1 MAKAKARATK
11 LQDEYLQILG
21 EMSGDAAGREAGD
34 AHLGESYGKYD
45 NLKWATNPLIFDAKQ
60 YEMLDN
66 AATTFSSIME
76 KVMARYQR
84 DPFFRKLFG
93 LPIKVEHL
101 TRVPSGCHA
110 AVPLARLDVF
120 YDPIS
125 SNFHIAGVA
134 TGGVDG
140 MATSLAATRAVKSTG
155 AYRAFAAKHDDIED
169 FDPLT
174 ACLKAVLNTYA
185 SWANAEE
192 GRNHPTN
199 PSFAIVDVAGSPRA
213 DETATAV
220 SRLTEMGHYAHA
232 TDLAELRI
240 QTVGGLPQLV
250 DKQGPVTCVWLRA
263 KAEEALK
270 VEKGLDALVEA
281 TRRGLVC
288 TVGGYRSWPCCVRSF
303 FSVLR
308 NKQCRAF
315 LTDEENAFVDAHVPD
330 TYVLETSLDLSE
342 FYDQENWVLRETDG
356 RDVSGFHV
364 GKEMRKADWRK
375 ALVKGIKHHYV
386 VQEYI
391 AQQGMKVAM
400 ADDEG
405 MPIVSEQNTMLSLYV
420 FGGELSGIGAA
431 CGASDADAVLGSA
444 REMACMVVRD

>member
-34 AHLGESYGKYD
+34 AHLEESYGKYD

-93 LPIKVEHL
+93 LPTKVEHL

-120 YDPIS
+120 YDPVS

-155 AYRAFAAKHDDIED
+155 AYRAFAAKHSGIED

-174 ACLKAVLNTYA
+174 ACLKAGIRVPEDLSIA
-185 SWANAEE
+185 SYE
-192 GRNHPTN
+192 GAVMPETGIYQIA
-199 PSFAIVDVAGSPRA
+199 SAGPKL
-213 DETATAV
+213 EKT
-220 SRLTEMGHYAHA
+220 
-232 TDLAELRI
+232 LRI
-240 QTVGGLPQLV
+240 LLQRL
-250 DKQGPVTCVWLRA
+250 
-263 KAEEALK
+263 
-270 VEKGLDALVEA
+270 
-281 TRRGLVC
+281 
-288 TVGGYRSWPCCVRSF
+288 
-303 FSVLR
+303 
-308 NKQCRAF
+308 
-315 LTDEENAFVDAHVPD
+315 
-330 TYVLETSLDLSE
+330 
-342 FYDQENWVLRETDG
+342 
-356 RDVSGFHV
+356 
-364 GKEMRKADWRK
+364 
-375 ALVKGIKHHYV
+375 
-386 VQEYI
+386 
-391 AQQGMKVAM
+391 
-400 ADDEG
+400 
-405 MPIVSEQNTMLSLYV
+405 
-420 FGGELSGIGAA
+420 
-431 CGASDADAVLGSA
+431 SA
-444 REMACMVVRD
+444 RGKKSFSDFVFDMEMLKGNTIRNIHKHKH